1 MTPDPVFVH
10 LIERKTTGA
19 NIHRMRNLL
28 ETYTLACY
36 ANNDV
41 LADTARLDIFKT
53 LIADRSMQRGLWRGC

>member
-19 NIHRMRNLL
+19 KIHRMRNLL
-28 ETYTLACY
+28 EIYILACY

-41 LADTARLDIFKT
+41 LADAARLDIFKT
-53 LIADRSMQRGLWRGC
+53 LIADRSVLRGSWRGC